1 VATSI
6 GQHSTRLCS
15 GVERVTAQM
24 YDDVFKPEIDEPVKT
39 LEITNWWFCFPINA
53 LGLLIEFL
61 SIAGTRQHGVKSIE
75 QYPEDPTGSGT
86 VEVPEKYL

>member
-1 VATSI
+1 LELPI
-6 GQHSTRLCS
+6 GGSVS
-15 GVERVTAQM
+15 
-24 YDDVFKPEIDEPVKT
+24 PVD
-39 LEITNWWFCFPINA
+39 A

-86 VEVPEKYL
+86 VEVLRNTYEVLNRISGKSAGSLGLSSRNLFLQRKS